1 MQCEEKKYFSFVRF
15 LHKLMV
21 AAGMIMKQHRIAV
34 SCGEGFASGFLA
46 GHLNIFAAQEGI
58 SDKVI
63 FHIWIYMN
71 ISMNLIWQ

>member
-1 MQCEEKKYFSFVRF
+1 
-15 LHKLMV
+15 
-21 AAGMIMKQHRIAV
+21 MIMKQHRIAV

-46 GHLNIFAAQEGI
+46 GHLNIQIKLSLF
-58 SDKVI
+58 V

>member
-21 AAGMIMKQHRIAV
+21 AGGMIMKQHRIAV

-46 GHLNIFAAQEGI
+46 GRRNAPRSPDSLSTASTI
-58 SDKVI
+58 
-63 FHIWIYMN
+63 
-71 ISMNLIWQ
+71 LWQALRLLP